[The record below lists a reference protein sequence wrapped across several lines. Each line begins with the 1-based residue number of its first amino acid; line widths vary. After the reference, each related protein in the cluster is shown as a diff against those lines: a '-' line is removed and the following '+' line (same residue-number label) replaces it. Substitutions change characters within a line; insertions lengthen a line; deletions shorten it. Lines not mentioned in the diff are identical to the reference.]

1 MTRTF
6 PTLRPR
12 RVVPQGLTLPELAV
26 TMAIAGIL
34 ALTAAPMVR
43 NAMLQYAAD
52 EATQKFVGDLVE
64 AQARAIKLNR
74 AVTVQRMGLTG
85 YRIDGGPTQPLPNA
99 VQFQATSADSVR
111 FASFGPP
118 TTGAV
123 AFTLQYRTRARTI
136 TVNAAGRIQQ

>member
-1 MTRTF
+1 M
-6 PTLRPR
+6 
-12 RVVPQGLTLPELAV
+12 PELAITV
-26 TMAIAGIL
+26 AIAGLL
-34 ALTAAPMVR
+34 ALIAAPMVR
-43 NAMLQYAAD
+43 TTLRRYALE
-52 EATQKFVGDLVE
+52 EATQRFQADLVH
-64 AQARAIKLNR
+64 AQTLAIKLNR
-74 AVTVQRMGLTG
+74 AVTVQRMGTTG
-85 YRIDGGPTQPLPNA
+85 YRIDGGATQPLPNN